1 VSGFAGIV
9 RLEPTPET
17 VEADRAAVARMAEA
31 IAFRGP
37 DAQQQVVSDG
47 ATFAFSLLITGPAP
61 QAPAQPI
68 TLDGETFLLGDLR
81 LDRRRELVEKLVRH
95 GEQCTEDAS
104 DEEIVLQ
111 AWKLWR
117 KSGVQ
122 EVFFDELQG
131 DYSFALWEPV
141 RHELHCFR
149 DVMGIRPFYYCLA
162 PETFSF
168 SNTLEALKH
177 APGFTSGLDREYVGD
192 FLLVSDCPRPEH
204 TIYQSV
210 RKLPAGYWLTFSR
223 QALKARRLREFPIEE
238 PLWLKAPEEY
248 VEIYQDLLERAVA
261 DRLPS
266 TRTSIFL
273 SGGMDSPSLAA
284 TICDLRRRTGA
295 KHSLTAVTADSRPL
309 FDDQEGR
316 WAQKVADYL
325 GIDFLLS
332 YHGECA
338 PFYGFESARSLFPEP
353 FANPFRAI
361 YLHLYR
367 QSAAL
372 SRVVILGY
380 GGDDVVT
387 GGQTAAYLVYLA
399 KKSKLAGALG
409 ELFRYVV
416 KYQKLPPPRAG
427 VRSRLMRWLNRA
439 DVEAGFP
446 PWLAPGFARDLSLAD
461 RWQELQRQ
469 SPAIHP
475 VHSNAYRGLSG
486 TAWPHAFEKE
496 DAAYTGLPLEVRLP
510 LFDYRLLRF
519 CLRLPVLPWCV
530 DKAIMRA
537 AMKGRLP
544 EAVLSRKK
552 AVLEQDPLALHHK
565 KGDWPP
571 RKLAVPADG
580 MEQFVDWRLFLESRP
595 GGRANLWRDVSVVA
609 LNLWLQNG

>member
-1 VSGFAGIV
+1 MSGFAGIV
-9 RLEPTPET
+9 RLEPQLET
-17 VEADRAAVARMAEA
+17 VEADRTAIAHMAEA

-37 DAQQQVVSDG
+37 DAQQQCTFDG
-47 ATFAFSLLITGPAP
+47 ANFAFSLLMTGPAP

-68 TLDGETFLLGDLR
+68 TLDGETFLLGEVR
-81 LDRRRELVEKLVRH
+81 LDRRRELIESLVRH
-95 GEQCTEDAS
+95 GEPCTEHSA

-117 KSGVQ
+117 ESGVHQ
-122 EVFFDELQG
+122 VFFDELHG
-131 DYSFALWEPV
+131 DYSFALWEPA

-149 DVMGIRPFYYCLA
+149 DVMGIRPFYYCCA

-177 APGFTSGLDREYVGD
+177 APGFTSGLDPEYIGD

-204 TIYQSV
+204 TIYRSV

-223 QALKARRLREFPIEE
+223 HALKTQRLRELPIEE
-238 PLWLKAPEEY
+238 PLWLKAPQQY
-248 VEIYQDLLERAVA
+248 VEIYQDLLEKAVA

-266 TRTSIFL
+266 THAAIFL

-284 TICDLRRRTGA
+284 VICALRRRTGA
-295 KHSLTAVTADSRPL
+295 SDSLTAVTADSRPL
-309 FDDQEGR
+309 FDDQEGQ

-325 GIDFLLS
+325 GIDFRLS
-332 YHGECA
+332 HHGDCA

-367 QSAAL
+367 QSAAQ
-372 SRVVILGY
+372 SRVVMLGY

-387 GGQTAAYLVYLA
+387 GGQTAAYLAYLA
-399 KKSKLAGALG
+399 RKGKPAEAVAELARYALKH
-409 ELFRYVV
+409 R
-416 KYQKLPPPRAG
+416 KLPPPRAG
-427 VRSRLMRWLNRA
+427 IRSRFMRWLYRA
-439 DVEAGFP
+439 DIQAGFP
-446 PWLAPGFARDLSLAD
+446 PWLAPAFARDFSLGD
-461 RWQELQRQ
+461 RWQDLQRT

-475 VHSNAYRGLSG
+475 MHSNAYRGLTG
-486 TAWPHAFEKE
+486 TAWPNAFEKE
-496 DAAYTGLPLEVRLP
+496 DAAYTGLPLEIRLP

-519 CLRLPVLPWCV
+519 SLRLPVLPWCV

-544 EAVLSRKK
+544 EAVLRRKK
-552 AVLEQDPLALHHK
+552 EVLAQDPLVLHHK
-565 KGDWPP
+565 KGDWAP
-571 RKLAVPADG
+571 RKLGAPANG
-580 MEQFVDWRLFLESRP
+580 IEQFVDWHMFLKSGS
-595 GGRANLWRDVSVVA
+595 GGQADLWRDVSVVA